1 MIKRIKGLFGAQ
13 DMTQGNI
20 FSCLTKFVIPLL
32 IGSIAQML
40 YTTVDAMVV
49 GNFMVDAATGL
60 PNGDAGLAA
69 IGASLPIQN
78 LFLVFVMAIGMGV
91 MTMAAQYYGA
101 KDFHSLALTIGNS
114 ITLIFIFSVLI
125 SAVATPLTPA
135 ILRATATP
143 ADSFA
148 LAEVYLKILFLGT
161 IGNGFYNVLSGILRA
176 VGDSVFPLLILLGTV
191 ILNTGLDI
199 LFVAGFGWGTM
210 GAAWATVISQVLSS
224 IVCLFKVL
232 RMKNIVNIRFDMLKL
247 KRGTVAHITRLGLPT
262 GVSMAIM
269 FLANIITQPLI
280 NKMGYMVMAAMTAT
294 MRVDG
299 FALLPGQSF
308 SMAASTFTGQNIGAN
323 RMDRVKKGSVTVF
336 LMCFAFS
343 AVMVGAIL
351 LFGRHIFEL
360 FTQTDELIDMGM
372 SFIWVMV
379 PAYLVMTVNLSYQGV
394 MRGAGDSI
402 GTMWISIVIN
412 VLMKVP
418 ITYLIVN
425 LTKSEIYPN
434 GNPKS
439 MFYAMLICM
448 TVGCVIT
455 MVYYRVGKWK
465 NKSVVARDK
474 PVIDIL

>member
-1 MIKRIKGLFGAQ
+1 MTKRIKGLFGTQ
-13 DMTQGNI
+13 DLTEGNI
-20 FSCLTKFVIPLL
+20 LLGLTKFVIPLL

-40 YTTVDAMVV
+40 YTTVDAMIV
-49 GNFMVDAATGL
+49 GNFMGEK
-60 PNGDAGLAA
+60 GDQALAA
-69 IGASLPIQN
+69 IGASMPIQN

-101 KDFHSLALTIGNS
+101 KDYDSLALTIGNS
-114 ITLIFIFSVLI
+114 ITLILIFSVII

-135 ILRATATP
+135 ILRLTATP
-143 ADSFA
+143 SDSFA

-224 IVCLFKVL
+224 AVCLIKVL
-232 RMKNIVNIRFDMLKL
+232 RMKNIVNIRFDMLRL

-269 FLANIITQPLI
+269 FLSNLITQPLI
-280 NKMGYMVMAAMTAT
+280 NRMGYMVMAAMTAT

-299 FALLPGQSF
+299 FALLPSQSF
-308 SMAASTFTGQNIGAN
+308 SMAAGTFTGQNIGAG
-323 RMDRVKKGSVTVF
+323 RMDRVKKGSITVF
-336 LMCFAFS
+336 LMCLVFS

-360 FTQTDELIDMGM
+360 FTQTEELINMGM

-379 PAYLVMTVNLSYQGV
+379 PAYLVMAANMSYQGV

-402 GTMWISIVIN
+402 GTMWISILIN

-418 ITYLIVN
+418 LTYLIVH
-425 LTKSEIYPN
+425 LTKSEVYPN

-448 TVGCVIT
+448 LVGCVIT
-455 MVYYRVGKWK
+455 MLYYRLGKWK
-465 NKSVVARDK
+465 TKSIIHHDAPAADA
-474 PVIDIL
+474 L